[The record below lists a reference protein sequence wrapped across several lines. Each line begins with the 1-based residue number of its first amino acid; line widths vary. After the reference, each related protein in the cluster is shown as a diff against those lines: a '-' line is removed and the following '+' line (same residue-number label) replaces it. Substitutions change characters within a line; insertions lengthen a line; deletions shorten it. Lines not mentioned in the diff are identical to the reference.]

1 MKSLTTEQQ
10 QSLLE
15 IIKDEFG
22 DVLLIE
28 DFSEAL
34 LSILEDVAGFEV
46 ISRQD
51 LRNLTQQL
59 WSQYH
64 E

>member
-10 QSLLE
+10 QSLVE

-22 DVLLIE
+22 DDLLIE
-28 DFSEAL
+28 YFSEAL
-34 LSILEDVAGFEV
+34 LSMLEDVAGFEV

-64 E
+64 G

>member
-10 QSLLE
+10 QSLVE

-22 DVLLIE
+22 DDLLIE

-59 WSQYH
+59 WRKYH

>member
-1 MKSLTTEQQ
+1 MKSLTVEQQ
-10 QSLLE
+10 KSLVE

-22 DVLLIE
+22 DDLLIE

-34 LSILEDVAGFEV
+34 LSMLEDIAGFEV

-59 WSQYH
+59 WRKYH

>member
-10 QSLLE
+10 QSLVE

-22 DVLLIE
+22 DDLLIE
-28 DFSEAL
+28 VFSEAL

>member
-1 MKSLTTEQQ
+1 MKSLTTEQK
-10 QSLLE
+10 QSLVE

-22 DVLLIE
+22 DDLLIE

-34 LSILEDVAGFEV
+34 LSMLEDIAGFEV

>member
-10 QSLLE
+10 QSLVE

-22 DVLLIE
+22 DELLLE
-28 DFSEAL
+28 DFTDV
-34 LSILEDVAGFEV
+34 LSGMLEDIAGFETCSQQALNKL
-46 ISRQD
+46 I
-51 LRNLTQQL
+51 NQL

>member
-10 QSLLE
+10 QSLVE

-22 DVLLIE
+22 DDLLIE
-28 DFSEAL
+28 DFTEAL
-34 LSILEDVAGFEV
+34 LNLLEDIAGFET
-46 ISRQD
+46 STRYM
-51 LRNLTQQL
+51 LNKLTKQL

>member
-10 QSLLE
+10 QSLVE
-15 IIKDEFG
+15 FIKEEFG
-22 DVLLIE
+22 GELLLE

-34 LSILEDVAGFEV
+34 LSMLEDMAGFET
-46 ISRQD
+46 SSQQA
-51 LRNLTQQL
+51 LNKLTNQL

>member
-10 QSLLE
+10 QSLVE

-22 DVLLIE
+22 DDLLIE
-28 DFSEAL
+28 DFSEVL

-59 WSQYH
+59 WRKYH

>member
-10 QSLLE
+10 QSLVE
-15 IIKDEFG
+15 MIKEEFG
-22 DVLLIE
+22 DELLLE
-28 DFSEAL
+28 DFTEAL
-34 LSILEDVAGFEV
+34 LSMLEDIAGFET
-46 ISRQD
+46 SSQPA
-51 LRNLTQQL
+51 LNKLTNQL

>member
-1 MKSLTTEQQ
+1 MKPLTTEQQ
-10 QSLLE
+10 QSLIE

-22 DVLLIE
+22 EDLLID
-28 DFSEAL
+28 DFTEAL
-34 LSILEDVAGFEV
+34 ISLLEDIAGFET
-46 ISRQD
+46 SSQQA
-51 LRNLTQQL
+51 LNKLTNQL

>member
-1 MKSLTTEQQ
+1 MKLLTAEQQ
-10 QSLLE
+10 QSLVE

-22 DVLLIE
+22 DELLLE
-28 DFSEAL
+28 DFTDV
-34 LSILEDVAGFEV
+34 LSGMLEDISGFET
-46 ISRQD
+46 SSQQA
-51 LRNLTQQL
+51 LNKLTNQL

>member
-10 QSLLE
+10 QSLME

-22 DVLLIE
+22 DDLLIE

-59 WSQYH
+59 WRKYH

>member
-22 DVLLIE
+22 DDLLIE

-34 LSILEDVAGFEV
+34 LSMLEDLAGFE
-46 ISRQD
+46 SSSQQA
-51 LRNLTQQL
+51 LNKLTKQL

>member
-1 MKSLTTEQQ
+1 MKPLTTEQQ
-10 QSLLE
+10 QSLVE

-22 DVLLIE
+22 DDLLIE
-28 DFSEAL
+28 DFTEAL
-34 LSILEDVAGFEV
+34 LSLLEDIAGFET
-46 ISRQD
+46 SSQQA
-51 LRNLTQQL
+51 LNKLTNQL

>member
-10 QSLLE
+10 QSLME

-22 DVLLIE
+22 DDLLIE

-34 LSILEDVAGFEV
+34 LSMLEDVAGFEV

-51 LRNLTQQL
+51 LRNLTKQL